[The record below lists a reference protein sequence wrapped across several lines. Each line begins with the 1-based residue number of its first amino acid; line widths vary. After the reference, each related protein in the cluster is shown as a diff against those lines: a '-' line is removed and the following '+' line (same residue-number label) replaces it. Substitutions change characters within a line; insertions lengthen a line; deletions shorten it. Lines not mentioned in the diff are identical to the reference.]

1 MYKALGPGA
10 IGITGLSLPE
20 AITLA
25 RDTGFRGLVF
35 DIQEATR
42 LADERGVDAVRAL
55 FRDAG
60 VLPASWG
67 VPGADA
73 RYPMDELDLAA
84 LPRYAAVARALEC
97 PRATTFLPPAS
108 NERAYA
114 ENFSWTVERLRP
126 FAAALADAG
135 CWFGLEFCGPKTLRR
150 EYRYEFIYSIAGV
163 LELGEAIGTGNI
175 GVLLDAFHLFTSGGS
190 NDDIEQLSA
199 DEIVMVH
206 VNDAVA
212 GVDRDEQMDLVRM
225 LPLTTGVID
234 IVGFMDRVKQVG
246 YDGPVMAEP
255 FHKPLEDLAATDP
268 VAAARETS
276 RSLDELWR
284 VAGLA

>member
-10 IGITGLSLPE
+10 IGIRDISLPE

-25 RDTGFRGLVF
+25 RDTGFGGLVF
-35 DIQEATR
+35 DIREATR
-42 LADERGVDAVRAL
+42 LADERGIDAVRAL
-55 FRDAG
+55 FRQAG
-60 VLPASWG
+60 VLPASWS
-67 VPGADA
+67 VPGTDA
-73 RYPMDELDLAA
+73 RNPADERDLAA
-84 LPRYAAVARALEC
+84 LPGYLAVARALEC
-97 PRATTFLPPAS
+97 PRATSFLPPGS
-108 NERAYA
+108 NDRAYA

-135 CWFGLEFCGPKTLRR
+135 CWFGLEFCGPKTYLREFR
-150 EYRYEFIYSIAGV
+150 HEFIYTIAGV

-175 GVLLDAFHLFTSGGS
+175 GVLLDAFHLYTSGGT
-190 NDDIEQLSA
+190 NDDIDQLSA

-212 GVDRDEQMDLVRM
+212 GVERDDQMDLVRM
-225 LPLTTGVID
+225 LPVTTGVID
-234 IVGFMDRVKQVG
+234 IVGFMDKVKQTG

-255 FHKPLEDLAATDP
+255 FHQPLADLAATDP
-268 VAAARETS
+268 VAAARETA

-284 VAGLA
+284 VAELA